1 MKRRTFKIIKK
12 LIEILLSLAFV
23 IAMIVCF
30 IRFTNAEY
38 VYDKVEYGIWS
49 VILLILT
56 TKEW

>member
-12 LIEILLSLAFV
+12 LIEILLSLTFV
-23 IAMIVCF
+23 VAMIVCF
-30 IRFTNAEY
+30 AKFVGAED
-38 VYDKVEYGIWS
+38 VYDKVEYGVWS